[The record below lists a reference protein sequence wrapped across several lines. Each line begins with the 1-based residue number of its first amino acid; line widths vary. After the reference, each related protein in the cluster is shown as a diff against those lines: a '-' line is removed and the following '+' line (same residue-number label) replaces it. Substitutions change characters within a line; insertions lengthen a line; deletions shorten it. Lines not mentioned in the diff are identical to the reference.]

1 MRAACADPTGS
12 RRPTNPRVTNRSG
25 TQLKPSPSALI
36 MCTCRS
42 NGRRSILRTRG
53 LRRSPGDSSTRPG
66 FAPSPRSR
74 RAGAPTS
81 TPRTSPGVPGSRSS
95 GSQRP
100 MRATRKTGARMAP
113 PPSRFFV
120 RRRRGVDPIGAYSSS
135 EGPASFGLALDVE
148 EGEVFGFLGPTGAGK
163 TTTIKL
169 LMGLIHATR
178 GSATIL
184 GLDADR
190 DAVPLKH
197 KIGYVPGELPQ
208 FGGWRVS
215 EIVAYIAGLRGDV
228 ADSEVEAVA
237 KRLDLDLGRKYR
249 EYSHGNKQKLAL
261 LLAFAPKPGLL
272 ILDEPTSGLDP
283 LHQQEFYGLVRDARV
298 RGATIFIS
306 SHVLSEVEHICDRV
320 GIVREGH
327 LATVGPLAQLAGIRT
342 HRVVIEFADAVAA
355 QMLRVPGLEQVSVDG
370 QRVTGMYRGDFAPL
384 IAALAGKSVLTLD
397 SREPTLEEIFLSY
410 YQEPAARQ

>member
-1 MRAACADPTGS
+1 M
-12 RRPTNPRVTNRSG
+12 TNAIETKG
-25 TQLKPSPSALI
+25 LTKDYG
-36 MCTCRS
+36 
-42 NGRRSILRTRG
+42 NGHGIFDL
-53 LRRSPGDSSTRPG
+53 D
-66 FAPSPRSR
+66 
-74 RAGAPTS
+74 
-81 TPRTSPGVPGSRSS
+81 
-95 GSQRP
+95 
-100 MRATRKTGARMAP
+100 
-113 PPSRFFV
+113 
-120 RRRRGVDPIGAYSSS
+120 
-135 EGPASFGLALDVE
+135 LAVN
-148 EGEVFGFLGPTGAGK
+148 EGEVFGYLGPNGAGK

-169 LMGLIHATR
+169 LMGMIHATR
-178 GSATIL
+178 GAGTVF
-184 GLDADR
+184 GLDVDR
-190 DAVPLKH
+190 DAVRLK
-197 KIGYVPGELPQ
+197 KRIGYVPGELPQ
-208 FGGWRVS
+208 WGGWRGE
-215 EIVAYIAGLRGDV
+215 EIVAYVSGIRGDV
-228 ADSEVEAVA
+228 SGDEVERVA
-237 KRLDLDLGRKYR
+237 RRLDLDLSRKYR

-261 LLAFAPKPGLL
+261 LLAFAPRPALL

-283 LHQQEFYGLVRDARV
+283 LHQQEFYGLVRDARAG
-298 RGATIFIS
+298 GATIFIS